1 MRRPFCR
8 GVALIGLLILTP
20 VGLADDEVPPSEI
33 DKSTLSEEARAMLE
47 EAELAAQAAKEARE
61 SAAAQKH
68 KGTAAAKKPEFGPEK
83 VSPKH
88 WFPPMATFKAK
99 AFPFAVCHLYP
110 DTRILIED
118 DAASAKNRLVA
129 CANVGRGKNAKAC
142 SCDDVK
148 TRTERLVEAG
158 YLLGLYRG
166 KLFWSAQETETKGR
180 LLVFEL
186 KSGKTLADIPWR
198 GKGFERRGSVAVDVE
213 HRLTEEDLAGKPPLE
228 CRDMTEEETIH
239 MNYVARNIATLTVDL
254 DSMKQRKEKAR
265 CEIVLEE

>member
-1 MRRPFCR
+1 M
-8 GVALIGLLILTP
+8 GLLVLAP
-20 VGLADDEVPPSEI
+20 VGLADEEAPPPEI
-33 DKSTLSEEARAMLE
+33 DKSTLSEDARAMLE

-61 SAAAQKH
+61 SAAAQKQ
-68 KGTAAAKKPEFGPEK
+68 KGTAGKKPEFGPEK

-99 AFPFAVCHLYP
+99 AFPFAVCHLYA

-129 CANVGRGKNAKAC
+129 CTNVGRGKNAKAC
-142 SCDDVK
+142 GCDDAK
-148 TRTERLVEAG
+148 TRSERLMEAG

-166 KLFWSAQETETKGR
+166 KLFWNAQETETKGR
-180 LLVFEL
+180 FLVFEL
-186 KSGKTLADIPWR
+186 KSGKKLADIPWR

-213 HRLTEEDLAGKPPLE
+213 HRLAVEDLAGKPPLE

-265 CEIVLEE
+265 CDIVLEE